1 MVRHGLAWLTVV
13 PLAAIGALGAHESAY
28 RLLGAGGEG
37 VHGYLAHLPQL
48 LAALSVLAA
57 LGAGLTTRRGRAP
70 AAWPFAAVALGGF
83 AVQEHVER
91 LVHTGELPLLVTWPV
106 FLLGLALQLPFAL
119 AAYLVARALLHVA
132 QALAEP
138 HATPRLAAP
147 PMLLPAAVAAVLPA
161 RPLHLLGRP
170 LRGPPAA

>member
-28 RLLGAGGEG
+28 RLLDAGGEG
-37 VHGYLAHLPQL
+37 VHGYLAHMPQL
-48 LAALSVLAA
+48 LVGLSVLAA
-57 LGAGLTTRRGRAP
+57 LGARLTARRGRAP

-83 AVQEHVER
+83 AIQEHVER
-91 LVHTGELPLLVTWPV
+91 LVHTGELTLLATWPV
-106 FLLGLALQLPFAL
+106 FLLGLVLQLPFAL

-132 QALAEP
+132 QALTEP
-138 HATPRLAAP
+138 HAAPRLAAP
-147 PMLLPAAVAAVLPA
+147 PVLFPAAVAAVLPA
-161 RPLHLLGRP
+161 GPLHLLGRP

>member
-1 MVRHGLAWLTVV
+1 MVRHGLAWL
-13 PLAAIGALGAHESAY
+13 
-28 RLLGAGGEG
+28 GAGPP
-37 VHGYLAHLPQL
+37 A
-48 LAALSVLAA
+48 
-57 LGAGLTTRRGRAP
+57 RRGRAP

-83 AVQEHVER
+83 AVQEHLER
-91 LVHTGELPLLVTWPV
+91 LVHTGEPPLLVTWPV

-147 PMLLPAAVAAVLPA
+147 PMLLPAAVAAGLP
-161 RPLHLLGRP
+161 P
-170 LRGPPAA
+170 